1 MPKIDGTVRIDPYRI
16 KVPKGFVEGMKTEGL
31 IFLDQVLEEELEL
44 DSVRQVANVA
54 TLPGIVGKSLAMP
67 DIHTGYGFPIGGVAA
82 FDTEEGVISPGGVG
96 YDINCLSPETKILT
110 EHGYWTKIEQFSEEY
125 NGTRLKV
132 FNLEEMHN
140 DASEVWLVSRRNIKN
155 KEFAIRI
162 VTENNRIIEG
172 SNDHPILTPQ
182 GYLPMEK
189 LKEDDY
195 VIVYP
200 FEGVEYESQEGI
212 ILDKHDFKDENPQ
225 LVNFLR
231 EKQLLPLYW
240 NNPRLGILARI
251 VGFALGDAHLGTMD
265 GRITL
270 SFYGKTHN
278 LKELKKDLDKIG
290 ISSSLHTRKRSYHIQ
305 TMSGKYSGNSIS
317 SELRVSS
324 RAFASLIMKLG
335 MPSGKKTDRPFR
347 VPEWIM
353 NAPLWIKRNFLAGL
367 FGADGSILN
376 FKGFTPLPI
385 NLTQSKKE
393 DLKQNLID
401 YLVDISKL
409 LNEFGIKSL
418 IYMVKSRKNITY
430 RLSILGEESI
440 RNFLGKINYEYALEK
455 KERGLFGYAY
465 LTKKRKTKE
474 LRFDSYEQAL
484 KVYRSTGSLKIAHE
498 SVKSHVNRRFVERH
512 LYSNSEEVRVPEDFI
527 NFNEFIANYGV
538 KGGFVK
544 EKIIHIER
552 LKPEYTH
559 FYDLGVIHQSH
570 NFIANGVVVH
580 NCGVRLLK
588 SNLTREEVEPKLRE
602 LIDILYNHIPS
613 GVGSTGRIKLS
624 TKDEKEVVRKGAIWA
639 VEQGFGGAED
649 LERIESHGCLE
660 GADPDAIS
668 TKAYERGRSQQGTL
682 GSGNHFLEIQ
692 YVAEVYEPSIAEA
705 MGLWKGQLTVMI
717 HTGSRGFGHQICDDY
732 IRVMLQAAKKYGIE
746 LPDKELACVPFR
758 SREGQQ
764 YFAAMK
770 GAANYAWANRQCL
783 MHWTREVFLRVFKL
797 SPKDLGMTV
806 VFDVAHNIA
815 KEEFHIV
822 EGKRKKLIVH
832 RKGATRAFPKGHPE
846 LPDCYKEIGQP
857 VLIPGDMGRASF
869 VLVGLPKAM
878 EETFGSTCHGAGRLL
893 SRNQAIKQA
902 KGRSIKQELA
912 ERGIIVRSAGKETL
926 AEEMPDAYK
935 DVSNVVDVVHNAG
948 IAMKVLKLKP
958 MGVIKG

>member
-96 YDINCLSPETKILT
+96 YDINC
-110 EHGYWTKIEQFSEEY
+110 
-125 NGTRLKV
+125 
-132 FNLEEMHN
+132 
-140 DASEVWLVSRRNIKN
+140 
-155 KEFAIRI
+155 
-162 VTENNRIIEG
+162 
-172 SNDHPILTPQ
+172 
-182 GYLPMEK
+182 
-189 LKEDDY
+189 
-195 VIVYP
+195 
-200 FEGVEYESQEGI
+200 
-212 ILDKHDFKDENPQ
+212 
-225 LVNFLR
+225 
-231 EKQLLPLYW
+231 
-240 NNPRLGILARI
+240 
-251 VGFALGDAHLGTMD
+251 
-265 GRITL
+265 
-270 SFYGKTHN
+270 
-278 LKELKKDLDKIG
+278 
-290 ISSSLHTRKRSYHIQ
+290 
-305 TMSGKYSGNSIS
+305 
-317 SELRVSS
+317 
-324 RAFASLIMKLG
+324 
-335 MPSGKKTDRPFR
+335 
-347 VPEWIM
+347 
-353 NAPLWIKRNFLAGL
+353 
-367 FGADGSILN
+367 
-376 FKGFTPLPI
+376 
-385 NLTQSKKE
+385 
-393 DLKQNLID
+393 
-401 YLVDISKL
+401 
-409 LNEFGIKSL
+409 
-418 IYMVKSRKNITY
+418 
-430 RLSILGEESI
+430 
-440 RNFLGKINYEYALEK
+440 
-455 KERGLFGYAY
+455 
-465 LTKKRKTKE
+465 
-474 LRFDSYEQAL
+474 
-484 KVYRSTGSLKIAHE
+484 
-498 SVKSHVNRRFVERH
+498 
-512 LYSNSEEVRVPEDFI
+512 
-527 NFNEFIANYGV
+527 
-538 KGGFVK
+538 
-544 EKIIHIER
+544 
-552 LKPEYTH
+552 
-559 FYDLGVIHQSH
+559 
-570 NFIANGVVVH
+570 
-580 NCGVRLLK
+580 GVRLLK

-613 GVGSTGRIKLS
+613 GVGSTGKIKLS

-668 TKAYERGRSQQGTL
+668 PKAYERGRSQQGTL

-797 SPKDLGMTV
+797 SPRDLGMTV

-815 KEEFHIV
+815 KEEFHTV
-822 EGKRKKLIVH
+822 DGKRKRLIVH

-869 VLVGLPKAM
+869 VLVGLPRAM

-912 ERGIIVRSAGKETL
+912 ERGIVVRSAGKETL